1 MKVVIDLIEGIR
13 ESIGNAEGYVLTAG
27 LLKEDPNDPSRL
39 IYAGEAKLTSFQ
51 LDETKKA
58 LVFAIEN
65 SNGEIT
71 VGEVIPPLLIAD
83 MDVMMYE
90 VKVNVNAQYSD
101 MEVVGFG
108 KNDEAQRYVLFIK
121 I

>member
-1 MKVVIDLIEGIR
+1 MKVVIDLIEDVR
-13 ESIGNAEGYVLTAG
+13 ESIGNAEDYVLTAG
-27 LLKEDPNDPSRL
+27 LLKEDTNDSDRL

-90 VKVNVNAQYSD
+90 VRVNVNAQYSD

>member
-1 MKVVIDLIEGIR
+1 MKVVIDLIEDIR
-13 ESIGNAEGYVLTAG
+13 ESIGNAEAYVFTAG
-27 LLKEDPNDPSRL
+27 LLKEDSADPARL
-39 IYAGEAKLTSFQ
+39 IYVGEAKLTSFA
-51 LDETKKA
+51 LDETRRA
-58 LVFAIEN
+58 LVFGIEG
-65 SNGEIT
+65 SKDEIT

-90 VKVNVNAQYSD
+90 VRVDVNVQYSD